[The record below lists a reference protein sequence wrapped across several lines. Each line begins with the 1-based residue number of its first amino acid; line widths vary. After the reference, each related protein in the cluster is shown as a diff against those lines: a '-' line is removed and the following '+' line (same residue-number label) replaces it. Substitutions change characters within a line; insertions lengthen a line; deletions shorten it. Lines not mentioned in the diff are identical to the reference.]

1 MNIFPIQGL
10 TEDRCAYGRTQGVLL
25 PVWNT
30 KECPVSVFHI
40 NADDMILSMLMIWFF
55 SKNHIMKAKESVW
68 QKISDLNYPFAISH
82 VPFPKQA
89 VSPLFSPY
97 KDRCKQDHG
106 SPCDP
111 WDLTSAHLIS
121 LISIRITVEVKL
133 SPILGGASHFRFPE
147 NGILSH
153 PVFCVCVVG
162 GCCFKSREWYWNLKR
177 GTIGWGSACVCLHCV
192 RLSVVIPT

>member
-1 MNIFPIQGL
+1 MKITFIYVRNENLTYLVWCFLSEWLHPLPMNIFPIQGL

-68 QKISDLNYPFAISH
+68 QKISDLNYPFAFSH

-89 VSPLFSPY
+89 VSPLFSPPTRIDAN
-97 KDRCKQDHG
+97 KIMGLPATHE
-106 SPCDP
+106 S
-111 WDLTSAHLIS
+111 LHLQI
-121 LISIRITVEVKL
+121 
-133 SPILGGASHFRFPE
+133 
-147 NGILSH
+147 
-153 PVFCVCVVG
+153 
-162 GCCFKSREWYWNLKR
+162 WYH
-177 GTIGWGSACVCLHCV
+177 SFQ
-192 RLSVVIPT
+192 